1 MPTVTLTIDGKQASV
16 EQGTTILKA
25 AEKVGIHIPRFC
37 FHPGLP
43 IAGNCRICLVEVEK
57 MPKLVTS
64 CSTVVSEGMVVHTN
78 NENVRRARRGVL
90 ELMLSDHPMDCP
102 ICDQAGE
109 CALQDYYMT
118 IGLHKSRFNFEKCH
132 KPKAVKL
139 APHLVLDAERCILC
153 SRCVRFCQEI
163 TRTNEFSI
171 GWRGNHAEIDTFQH
185 RGVENGYAGNLHE
198 ICPVGALTSMDFRF
212 RTRVWWLKSH
222 PSVCPSC
229 STGCNIYI
237 DERQGKVYRLRARE
251 NQAVNSYWLCDKG
264 RYNYKF
270 INAEDRT
277 GELRVK
283 IRERMR
289 EVPWDQALETV
300 HAQLSEIVSG
310 GGKVAGI
317 ASAQLTNE
325 ELFLFKRYVAGVLGS
340 DMLDFRVDGS
350 WADVGKQVDALL
362 LRADKNPNTRGAMA
376 IGLKGEK
383 EIQGILQAAADG
395 EVGALYILGAE
406 RLAAAGLS
414 DAVKAARESV
424 EYIVMHA
431 SSQCDILD
439 LADAVLPSATFA
451 EKEGTFTNYEGRVQR
466 MWRAIPA
473 VGKSKADLDI
483 LAGLLVKAGQ
493 NEFASAGAG
502 KVFNMIAAEVEPFAG
517 LTYEGVPLEG
527 ALIGG
532 EAGNG

>member
-1 MPTVTLTIDGKQASV
+1 MPTVTLTIDGKQANV
-16 EQGTTILKA
+16 EQGTTILIA

-37 FHPGLP
+37 FHPGLS

-90 ELMLSDHPMDCP
+90 ELMLTDHPLDCP

-118 IGLHKSRFNFEKCH
+118 VGLHKSRFKFAKYH

-163 TRTNEFSI
+163 TRTKEFSI
-171 GWRGNHAEIDTFQH
+171 GWRGNHAEIDTFEH
-185 RGVENGYAGNLHE
+185 RGLDNGYVGNLHE
-198 ICPVGALTSMDFRF
+198 ICPVGALTSLDLRF
-212 RTRVWWLKSH
+212 KSRSWWLKGH
-222 PSVCPSC
+222 RSVCPSC
-229 STGCNIYI
+229 STGCNIYV
-237 DERQGKVYRLRARE
+237 DERQGKIYRLRARE
-251 NQAVNSYWLCDKG
+251 NQAVNSYWLCDQG

-270 INAEDRT
+270 INAEDRVA
-277 GELRVK
+277 ELQVK
-283 IRERMR
+283 IRDRMHH
-289 EVPWDQALETV
+289 VPWDKALETV
-300 HAQLSEIVSG
+300 HAQLSEVVNG
-310 GGKVAGI
+310 GAKVAGI

-325 ELFLFKRYVAGVLGS
+325 ELFLFKKYVAGVLGS
-340 DMLDFRVDGS
+340 DMFDFRIDGS
-350 WADVGKQVDALL
+350 WTEVEKQVDALL
-362 LRADKNPNTRGAMA
+362 LRGDKNPNTRGAEA

-383 EIQGILQAAADG
+383 EVQEILQAAAGG
-395 EVGALYILGAE
+395 EVGALYIVGAE

-414 DAVKAARESV
+414 DAVKAARERV

-439 LADAVLPSATFA
+439 LADALLPAVTFA
-451 EKEGTFTNYEGRVQR
+451 EKEGTFTNYQGRVQR
-466 MWRAIPA
+466 IWRAIPA
-473 VGKSKADLDI
+473 VGNSKADLDI
-483 LAGLLVKAGQ
+483 FAGLLVKAGQ
-493 NEFASAGAG
+493 SEFASADAG
-502 KVFNMIAAEVEPFAG
+502 KVFNMIAAEVQPFAG
-517 LTYEGVPLEG
+517 LTYEGVPAEG
-527 ALIGG
+527 ALIRGK
-532 EAGNG
+532 AGNG